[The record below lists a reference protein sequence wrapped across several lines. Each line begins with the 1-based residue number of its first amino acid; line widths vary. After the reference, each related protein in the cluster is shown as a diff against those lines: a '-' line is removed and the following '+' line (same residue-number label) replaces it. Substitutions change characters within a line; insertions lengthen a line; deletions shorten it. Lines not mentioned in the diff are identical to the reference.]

1 MGSCLRSRKSLEKAE
16 KRKFMLGN
24 GKILLEK
31 LIASS
36 NGKHN
41 PIRSFSADELK
52 TATDDFDGGKVIM
65 KCLFYK
71 LYKGFLQDRPIS
83 VMKFEDTFP
92 FSVSK
97 FEDEVLGIDEYCFNC
112 AAFASQMSH
121 KNVLKFLGCC
131 LETQIPLLVYESVA
145 NGTLDNWIHG
155 PCRSNSGPLLLKQRL
170 KIAMEIASAVA
181 YLHVGFSR
189 PVVSRDIKPTTIV
202 LQEENVAQLFDFT
215 LSLSIPEG
223 ETHINDSNRV
233 IGTFGFMAPE
243 YRTTGDFSEKSD
255 VYSFG
260 ALLLELLTGKKIS
273 YSSHFDDG
281 EDYRLQDLVK
291 KYIENESFKEIVDP
305 AIVGEEGLMWPEK
318 EQQLLICT
326 ELAFK
331 CLSESEGDRPTIVQV
346 AKQLRQIYQSN

>member
-1 MGSCLRSRKSLEKAE
+1 
-16 KRKFMLGN
+16 
-24 GKILLEK
+24 
-31 LIASS
+31 
-36 NGKHN
+36 
-41 PIRSFSADELK
+41 
-52 TATDDFDGGKVIM
+52 
-65 KCLFYK
+65 
-71 LYKGFLQDRPIS
+71 
-83 VMKFEDTFP
+83 
-92 FSVSK
+92 
-97 FEDEVLGIDEYCFNC
+97 
-112 AAFASQMSH
+112 
-121 KNVLKFLGCC
+121 
-131 LETQIPLLVYESVA
+131 
-145 NGTLDNWIHG
+145 
-155 PCRSNSGPLLLKQRL
+155 
-170 KIAMEIASAVA
+170 MEIASAVA